1 MKRQGLFVCFYVLLF
16 YFDISYKKEGE
27 KVFKMCLFSN
37 VKGSTGWC
45 CNLLQLIE
53 LSCPCSF
60 QMILAVES
68 DRQASKQKSLS
79 YTTQYVTVVLFREP
93 RQYTSVCK
101 LIMAKCRLLSQ

>member
-1 MKRQGLFVCFYVLLF
+1 MKRQGLFVYLLCYVLLF
-16 YFDISYKKEGE
+16 YFDISYKKEGFQN
-27 KVFKMCLFSN
+27 VCLFSN

-68 DRQASKQKSLS
+68 DKQASKKVYL
-79 YTTQYVTVVLFREP
+79 TQLNT
-93 RQYTSVCK
+93 
-101 LIMAKCRLLSQ
+101 